1 MIHPPWDLDD
11 VSDSCCKQWRGEC
24 TSYECSEW
32 DLGRDHVA
40 ERMCVLGAVV
50 PPCVVGKYEST
61 QCWKTD
67 EIHAMRALTFALVYM
82 LNTH

>member
-11 VSDSCCKQWRGEC
+11 VSNSCGKQWRGEC
-24 TSYECSEW
+24 TSYERSEW
-32 DLGRDHVA
+32 DLGGDHVA

-50 PPCVVGKYEST
+50 TPCVVGEHEST
-61 QCWKTD
+61 QRWGTD
-67 EIHAMRALTFALVYM
+67 GIHAMRALTFALVYM